1 MGLVQLQ
8 SFILASNSP
17 RRRRLLANLGLTFE
31 VYPSQSESGRHPSE
45 APQRFAER
53 QARIK
58 GRDIAAQFPETW
70 ALAADTI
77 VVLGDQIMGK
87 PHHQAEAVDM
97 LLALNGRSHQVIT
110 AFCLRHHAVG
120 REVCRAVTSEVFFK
134 LITHDTISAYVATGE
149 PLDKAGAYGLQG
161 RGGALI
167 DRVEGSYDN
176 VVGLPVAEVIA
187 EMITWGILRS
197 G

>member
-8 SFILASNSP
+8 PFILASNSP
-17 RRRRLLANLGLTFE
+17 RRRRLLANLGLVFE

-45 APQRFAER
+45 APPDFAQR

-70 ALAADTI
+70 TLAADTI

-87 PHHQAEAVDM
+87 PSHETEAVEM
-97 LLALNGRSHQVIT
+97 LLALNGRGHQVVT
-110 AFCLRHHAVG
+110 AFCLRHQAAD

-134 LITHDTISAYVATGE
+134 AVIHDTITAYVATGE
-149 PLDKAGAYGLQG
+149 PQDKAGAYGIQG

-167 DRVEGSYDN
+167 DRIAGSYDN

-197 G
+197 D

>member
-8 SFILASNSP
+8 PFILASNSP
-17 RRRRLLANLGLTFE
+17 RRRRLLANLGLIFE
-31 VYPSQSESGRHPSE
+31 VYPSQSESGRHPLE
-45 APQRFAER
+45 APQDFAER

-70 ALAADTI
+70 TLAADTI
-77 VVLGDQIMGK
+77 VVLGHQIMGK
-87 PHHQAEAVDM
+87 PRHQTEAIDM
-97 LLALNGRSHQVIT
+97 LLALKGRGHQVIT
-110 AFCLRHHAVG
+110 AFCLCHQAVG

-134 LITHDTISAYVATGE
+134 PVTYDTITAYVATGE
-149 PLDKAGAYGLQG
+149 PLDKAGAYGIQG

-167 DRVEGSYDN
+167 DRIEGSFDN

-197 G
+197 D